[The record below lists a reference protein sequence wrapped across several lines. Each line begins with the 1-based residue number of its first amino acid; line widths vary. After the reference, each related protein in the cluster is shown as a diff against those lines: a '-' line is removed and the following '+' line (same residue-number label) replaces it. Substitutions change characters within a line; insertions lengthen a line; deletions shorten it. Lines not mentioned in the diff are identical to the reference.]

1 MKNLLL
7 SLLLLLLPLPAIASP
22 KEIPANYM
30 IWRGKL
36 INLDHLWGKGVLPTA
51 SQIAPTTATISQPA
65 ESREARHNRQRVAFE
80 NARSQ
85 ILQEYLRNV
94 R

>member
-7 SLLLLLLPLPAIASP
+7 PLLLLLSPLPAIASP
-22 KEIPANYM
+22 NASQMPANYM
-30 IWRGKL
+30 IWRDKL
-36 INLDHLWGKGVLPTA
+36 INLDHLWGRGVIPVITPQPTV
-51 SQIAPTTATISQPA
+51 QT
-65 ESREARHNRQRVAFE
+65 ESREVRDNRQRVAFE

-85 ILQEYLRNV
+85 ILQEYLRNA